1 MAAGYG
7 LTPYGEGDW
16 GSESSFVPSGG
27 SLSIQSEAPSV
38 NTEIIP
44 SGGAVLIGSAPVV
57 AVIERVKTPGA
68 GAVGIVGAAPNA
80 QFAFAITTGA
90 PQALSIVGAAPTVVP
105 ATSTLITPL
114 SGSLTFVSAEPEAVK
129 VRPTVE

>member
-1 MAAGYG
+1 VSAGYG

-16 GSESSFVPSGG
+16 GSENSFVPSAG
-27 SLSIQSEAPSV
+27 LVSIQSEAPSV
-38 NTEIIP
+38 NTGIIP

-68 GAVGIVGAAPNA
+68 GAVGIVGAAPTA

-105 ATSTLITPL
+105 ATSTLITL
-114 SGSLTFVSAEPEAVK
+114 
-129 VRPTVE
+129 